1 MWFDPPVLSITP
13 SLPIVDLNIC
23 VVEPNCALC
32 GDVMHRRTRRTG
44 QENVK
49 QGETKNEKIYE
60 GVGACR
66 L

>member
-32 GDVMHRRTRRTG
+32 GDATQVKGKSTVTSVRRKMRTG
-44 QENVK
+44 LK
-49 QGETKNEKIYE
+49 G
-60 GVGACR
+60 